1 MNSAV
6 LWPIVLVAAVVV
18 LILIYFR
25 RAELAKTRAELA
37 KTRRVAQISAAA
49 EHFSDLTARGI
60 LPIKLFAGE
69 IPNVA
74 L

>member
-6 LWPIVLVAAVVV
+6 LWPIVLVAAVGV
-18 LILIYFR
+18 LIYFR